1 MQTKLTDLKND
12 KPKKEDKNEV
22 TMAMPC
28 CGVEAYEKYPWG
40 TRISFDDNV
49 IEKLKI
55 DLSSLKIGGKGKL
68 MAEYEIMEI
77 SRNDRMDGDGKER
90 KSQSLGIQIQKLALS
105 DEGDFESGFKGKGDD
120 D

>member
-1 MQTKLTDLKND
+1 
-12 KPKKEDKNEV
+12 
-22 TMAMPC
+22 MAMPC

-77 SRNDRMDGDGKER
+77 SRNDRLGEDGKER
-90 KSQSLGIQIQKLALS
+90 KSQSLAIQIQKLALS
-105 DEGDFESGFKGKGDD
+105 DEGSFDAGFKDKSEDD
-120 D
+120 